1 MYAKIENGN
10 IIKYPI
16 SLFELKKNFP
26 NINFGTFISDELLN
40 NLNIV
45 VVYDSIKPS
54 YNENT
59 QKIVETAPEL
69 IEGQWTQQWS
79 VIGLTEQE
87 LEDRIPKVVS
97 SLQGMLAIKAAGLV
111 PGFLA
116 WKSTLDPIDDFET
129 ISFLEK
135 AQTWIYDDPVLNSAL
150 VILGIENQK
159 AALFTLAATL

>member
-1 MYAKIENGN
+1 MFLKLPDI
-10 IIKYPI
+10 YPYYPAT
-16 SLFELKKNFP
+16 LRGEYP
-26 NINFGTFISDELLN
+26 NISFPFEMSNSLLAE
-40 NLNIV
+40 
-45 VVYDSIKPS
+45 YDIYPVTLTDKPS

>member
-1 MYAKIENGN
+1 MFLKLPDI
-10 IIKYPI
+10 YPYYPATLREEYPNT
-16 SLFELKKNFP
+16 SFPFEMSN
-26 NINFGTFISDELLN
+26 TLLAEYDIYPVT
-40 NLNIV
+40 LTDKP
-45 VVYDSIKPS
+45 VY
-54 YNENT
+54 NQNT
-59 QKIVETAPEL
+59 QKIVETEPEL

-79 VIGLTEQE
+79 VIDLTEQE

-111 PGFLA
+111 SGFLT
-116 WKSTLDPIDDFET
+116 WKSTLDPVEDFET

-135 AQTWIYDDPVLNSAL
+135 AQTWTYDDPALNSAL